1 MSRSSVV
8 VIDASFALYAVLNYP
23 ESAIAARK
31 LNDLIKGHS
40 RLVAPHLWMAEV
52 TSALH
57 RLQHTGRLSSSEAHD
72 VLEILLTLD
81 LELVPCDAILCREA
95 YELADQLGQSAAY
108 DCFYLALAR
117 NLGAELCTCDKRLG
131 SLASEMLGSS

>member
-1 MSRSSVV
+1 MRKSSVA

-23 ESAIAARK
+23 ESAVAARK
-31 LNDLIKGHS
+31 LNDLINAHA

-57 RLQHTGRLSSSEAHD
+57 RLQHSGRLSSGEAHD
-72 VLEILLTLD
+72 VLEVLLHLD
-81 LELVPCDAILCREA
+81 LELVPCDATLCRQA
-95 YELADQLGQSAAY
+95 YEMADQLGQAAVY

-117 NLGAELCTCDKRLG
+117 NLGAELCTCDKRLEK
-131 SLASEMLGSS
+131 LASETPG